1 MGMKFYGLVDE
12 MLSEVH
18 RREPDYLSRFPI
30 GIPEDLSEI
39 AERYARHPFLATHPA
54 AAIEQVI
61 ADGLAHVA
69 RSSPTATRAA
79 AGEDDPLTGWLC
91 DGIVD
96 AFRADQGDVALEP
109 CPPPEKP
116 VAEIFADGY
125 SERRTPAGARYFLRK
140 GGGRPLLVISATG
153 TPPEIWR
160 RFLADTSHGFRIIVP
175 ERQGGDLFTGGL
187 QRHVDLSTETEA
199 LAPILDAEAIERAD
213 LLAWCNGA
221 RLAIDLAGRR
231 PDRISAVV
239 LLTPMLKGIRGVEPN
254 PSPFERDLQPLL
266 DAAARQAAI
275 APFLAKTIAQQAQS
289 PDWSRLKDAA
299 ARMETLFGRPAKDI
313 AANLLTPMAEG
324 ESLINVARRVAS
336 DEAYPIH
343 EILPALKTPMLVIMG
358 TNDQVVSNAHTSAVM
373 RMTAGRV
380 TTAFLTGGGHYI
392 QDLQYPYFRLLLTEY
407 LERDRPP
414 PGMARLLV
422 EGGDANRP
430 A

>member
-12 MLSEVH
+12 ALSEVH

-30 GIPEDLSEI
+30 GIPDDVSEI
-39 AERYARHPFLATHPA
+39 AARYAGQPLLAAYPA
-54 AAIEQVI
+54 AAIEQAI
-61 ADGLAHVA
+61 ADGLAHA
-69 RSSPTATRAA
+69 AKSSPTARRVS
-79 AGEDDPLTGWLC
+79 GEDDPLTGWLC

-96 AFRADQGDVALEP
+96 ALQADRGAVALEP

-116 VAEIFADGY
+116 VSEIFADGY
-125 SERRTPAGARYFLRK
+125 SERRTPAGSRYFVRN

-160 RFLADTSHGFRIIVP
+160 RFLGDTSHGFKIIVP

-187 QRHVDLSTETEA
+187 QRHVELSTETDT
-199 LAPILDAEAIERAD
+199 LAAILDAEAIDRAD

-221 RLAIDLAGRR
+221 RLAIDLAGRC
-231 PDRISAVV
+231 PDRVSAVV
-239 LLTPMLKGIRGVEPN
+239 LLTPMLKGIHGVEPN

-266 DAAARQAAI
+266 DAAARQTAM

-289 PDWSRLKDAA
+289 PDWNRLKDAA
-299 ARMETLFGRPAKDI
+299 ARVETLFGRPAKDI
-313 AANLLTPMAEG
+313 AANLLAPMAEG
-324 ESLINVARRVAS
+324 GSLINVARRVAS

-343 EILPALKTPMLVIMG
+343 EILPAVKTPMLVIMG
-358 TNDQVVSNAHTSAVM
+358 ANDQVVSNAYTSAVM
-373 RMTAGRV
+373 RMAAGPV
-380 TTAFLTGGGHYI
+380 TKAFLAGGGHYI

-414 PGMARLLV
+414 SGMARVLV
-422 EGGDANRP
+422 ESGDAGRP